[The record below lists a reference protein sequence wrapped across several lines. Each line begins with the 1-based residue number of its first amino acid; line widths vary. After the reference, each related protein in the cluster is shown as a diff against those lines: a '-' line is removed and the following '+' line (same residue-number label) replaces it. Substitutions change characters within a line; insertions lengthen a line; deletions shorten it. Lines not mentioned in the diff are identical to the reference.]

1 MLSSILLLAW
11 CNKNKSISDFSIFI
25 FEISSSI
32 HSETFLTANLKTS
45 CPFIDTNV
53 FLELFIS
60 LYCIEFSHVNAPP
73 IEPSECITVSN
84 LAFSSFLIIAAP
96 APSPKRIAV
105 VLSVQSTICDKP
117 SAPMT
122 NAVSTKPAFM

>member
-1 MLSSILLLAW
+1 M
-11 CNKNKSISDFSIFI
+11 N
-25 FEISSSI
+25 FEII
-32 HSETFLTANLKTS
+32 NTRRNNKIYTNG
-45 CPFIDTNV
+45 IDTYKVFNENYDKRLV
-53 FLELFIS
+53 FLESFIP